1 MCNRIKYPEG
11 MKSIIHIILWG
22 RLIVGSVRLLLL
34 KDQGAYTNTLNLKV
48 LFSLVLIG
56 SNVL

>member
-1 MCNRIKYPEG
+1 
-11 MKSIIHIILWG
+11 MKCIIHIILWG
-22 RLIVGSVRLLLL
+22 ILIIGSVRLLLL

-56 SNVL
+56 SSVL